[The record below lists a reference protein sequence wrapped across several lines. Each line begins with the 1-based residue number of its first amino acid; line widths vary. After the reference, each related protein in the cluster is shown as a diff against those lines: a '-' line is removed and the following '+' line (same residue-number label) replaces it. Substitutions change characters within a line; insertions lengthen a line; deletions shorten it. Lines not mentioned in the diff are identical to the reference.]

1 MRNNFPPTFTT
12 PDTASLPLTVYYDHS
27 CKLCRSEIENL
38 AARDEHGVLHMV
50 DCSGADF
57 DVRTLPFDQT
67 TLMNCI
73 HAIDAKGEWLK
84 ATDVFVVC
92 YRAAQM
98 QGIARAFA
106 FAKPIAERIYPW
118 IVRHR
123 YVLSSLGI
131 HKLFNALTYRST
143 LRQAKRAVASSEACK
158 DGVCEVPIELNRA
171 SGVAK

>member
-1 MRNNFPPTFTT
+1 MTTTPTFTT
-12 PDTASLPLTVYYDHS
+12 PDLAALPLTVYYDHS
-27 CKLCRSEIENL
+27 CILCRSEIENL
-38 AARDEHGVLHMV
+38 AARDDNGVLHMV

-57 DVRTLPFDQT
+57 DTSGLPFDQT

-106 FAKPIAERIYPW
+106 FGKPVAERIYPW
-118 IVRHR
+118 IVKHR
-123 YVLSSLGI
+123 YVLSKLGI
-131 HKLFNALTYRST
+131 HKLFNAFTYRTT
-143 LRQAKRAVASSEACK
+143 LRKAKQAVASSEACK
-158 DGVCEVPIELNRA
+158 DGACELPVT
-171 SGVAK
+171 SGVKA